1 MEENNCTQDSK
12 LDYNKEGKY
21 QKEIFRLLENV
32 IDSNDDSDIELFKKL
47 FTESL
52 IENNELVNLIK
63 KLK

>member
-1 MEENNCTQDSK
+1 MEENYCTQYSK